1 MQYQVRSIKRNF
13 INERALSYWNKLPI
27 NVKTATSVDKFKGQ
41 LQQFKINV
49 KCGNVSVQ
57 DGNFWEVSD
66 EVLSRIEGENYLA
79 NKLEHNKYLSS
90 HRFVAMKKSINL
102 N

>member
-1 MQYQVRSIKRNF
+1 M
-13 INERALSYWNKLPI
+13 
-27 NVKTATSVDKFKGQ
+27 

-57 DGNFWEVSD
+57 HGNFWEVSD

-79 NKLEHNKYLSS
+79 KLEHN
-90 HRFVAMKKSINL
+90 I
-102 N
+102 